1 MSEGDT
7 YSILTQ
13 MFLAVLYSAGPIM
26 ALALGI
32 GLLVAFFQ
40 ALTQIQEMT
49 LTFVPKIVAIFLGL
63 LFIGVVFL
71 VPNGLLAKLE
81 TLTARKAPQTKEA
94 RT

>member
-49 LTFVPKIVAIFLGL
+49 LTFVPKLAAIVLIFWVSMS
-63 LFIGVVFL
+63 FMT
-71 VPNGLLAKLE
+71 E
-81 TLTARKAPQTKEA
+81 TLVAFFDGNILPLIEGLPR
-94 RT
+94 

>member
-1 MSEGDT
+1 
-7 YSILTQ
+7 

-63 LFIGVVFL
+63 LVVTPL
-71 VPNGLLAKLE
+71 IYANLHGLSDRIFDMIVSGGL
-81 TLTARKAPQTKEA
+81 
-94 RT
+94 

>member
-63 LFIGVVFL
+63 LVVTPL
-71 VPNGLLAKLE
+71 IYANLHGLSDRIFDMIVSGGL
-81 TLTARKAPQTKEA
+81 
-94 RT
+94 

>member
-1 MSEGDT
+1 VSEGDT

-63 LFIGVVFL
+63 LVVTPL
-71 VPNGLLAKLE
+71 IYANLHGLSDRIFDMIVSGGL
-81 TLTARKAPQTKEA
+81 
-94 RT
+94 